1 MLNHKKKKIAKEFAE
16 QYGESISKF
25 VAKEGAQTSPSKFR
39 KTVFGL
45 RAAASLFGKKNTSM
59 ASVATEIIDNAGPA
73 DVARAMGKQKSTP
86 FAGLVNMK
94 KNVKKNISSFFDRMT
109 HNAAAAEGMGTFMK
123 LKNVVDKMH
132 GNRFADNV
140 RALWRK
146 PQATK
151 IQTLNKQIAEVTEKL
166 NLKE

>member
-1 MLNHKKKKIAKEFAE
+1 
-16 QYGESISKF
+16 
-25 VAKEGAQTSPSKFR
+25 
-39 KTVFGL
+39 
-45 RAAASLFGKKNTSM
+45 
-59 ASVATEIIDNAGPA
+59 
-73 DVARAMGKQKSTP
+73 
-86 FAGLVNMK
+86 MK

-166 NLKE
+166 NLKRVEVKNALEDASKKNKEWLRLQKTKKDNFVNAVCNGKGPSCRQEILGEIDVCNSSPTNCSYNHRYEKNNRVS